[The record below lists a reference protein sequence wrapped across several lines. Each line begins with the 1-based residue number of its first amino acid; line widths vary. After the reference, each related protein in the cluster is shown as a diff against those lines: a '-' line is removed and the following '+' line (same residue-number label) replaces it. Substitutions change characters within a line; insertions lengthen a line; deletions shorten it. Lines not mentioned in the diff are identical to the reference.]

1 MPREVQRIKYPL
13 SYLAKQ
19 QQNNGVDS
27 DWPQSKTRSDDL
39 QVAVSHTGLVVCVLI
54 ELDKLTQHNILT
66 A

>member
-1 MPREVQRIKYPL
+1 M